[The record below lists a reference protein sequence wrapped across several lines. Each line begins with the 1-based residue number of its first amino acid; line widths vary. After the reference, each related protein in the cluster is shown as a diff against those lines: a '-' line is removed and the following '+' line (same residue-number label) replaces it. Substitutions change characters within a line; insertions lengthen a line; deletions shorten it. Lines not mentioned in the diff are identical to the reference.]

1 MGLFNVT
8 KTYEGDVPPKATS
21 GIYCGVSVF
30 RDACYQLVSAFLI
43 TYITLSGVLDS
54 DPASFM
60 AQIAAIS
67 VITIVCLIWDGVNDP
82 IMGWIVEKVHFKWGK
97 YKPWILIGG
106 LLNTVVVLVL
116 FLAHPRG
123 WGFVALFAVFY
134 FLWDIAWTIND
145 IAYWSMLPSL
155 TKDEKRRNKITAVMQ
170 ICISVGVFGVY
181 GAVPMLVGAFEGVSA
196 QTVYGVIA
204 IVVVSLFLISQ
215 IVLVLFCKE
224 HKREEDEGKQEE
236 VKFKDMLLLF
246 KQNDQFRINIIAIL
260 LNYLGSGTV
269 VGFGMYYFYL
279 RFGYGSD
286 AGGSIQ
292 FMFTVMYAI
301 GTLLAQILYP
311 FLSKFLK
318 RKNILTVSFITIL
331 IGYFLFFFVGYPV
344 FGNNIIA
351 DPSSWTIW
359 LLYVSGV
366 IMFFGQGLFSVAI
379 IMQMQSTIEY
389 NQYKF
394 GERKEAL
401 VSSMRALSAK
411 FASAIQ
417 RLWIFLTLLIS
428 GLYAISQVI
437 SNSEAELASGS
448 ITTAQLVEEIDIAR
462 DSISNGQW
470 LTLSIGMV
478 WAPLVL
484 LIISLV
490 LSMFVFKID
499 ETKYQEIV
507 DTINSRKEEKKEEQ
521 VNQ

>member
-1 MGLFNVT
+1 MGLFNIN
-8 KTYEGDVPPKATS
+8 KTYEGDIPPRSTS

-30 RDACYQLVSAFLI
+30 RDACYQLVSAFLV

-54 DPASFM
+54 DPTSFM
-60 AQIAAIS
+60 AQIATIS
-67 VITIVCLIWDGVNDP
+67 VITIVCLIWDGINDP
-82 IMGWIVEKVHFKWGK
+82 IMGWIIEKVHFKWGK

-123 WGFVALFAVFY
+123 WGFVALFTVFY

-155 TKDEKRRNKITAVMQ
+155 TKDEKRRNKITAIMQ

-181 GAVPMLVGAFEGVSA
+181 GAVPMLVGAFPGVSA
-196 QTVYGVIA
+196 QTTYGLIA
-204 IVVVSLFLISQ
+204 VVVVSLFLISQ

-224 HKREEDEGKQEE
+224 HKRDENEDKPEE

-246 KQNDQFRINIIAIL
+246 KKNDQFRINIIALL

-279 RFGYGSD
+279 RFGYGSE

-292 FMFTVMYAI
+292 FLFTVMYAV
-301 GTLLAQILYP
+301 GTLLAQVLYP
-311 FLSKFLK
+311 FLSKGLK
-318 RKNILTVSFITIL
+318 RKQILMISFITIL
-331 IGYFLFFFVGYPV
+331 IGYLALFFVGFPV

-359 LLYVSGV
+359 LLYGAGV
-366 IMFFGQGLFSVAI
+366 VMFFGQGLFSVAI

-389 NQYKF
+389 NEYKY

-417 RLWIFLTLLIS
+417 RLLIFLTLLIS

-437 SNSEAELASGS
+437 SNAEAELASGS
-448 ITTAQLVEEIDIAR
+448 VTTEELIAEINQAREGIT
-462 DSISNGQW
+462 NGQW
-470 LTLSIGMV
+470 FVFSIGMLWV
-478 WAPLVL
+478 PLIL
-484 LIISLV
+484 LVVSLI

-499 ETKYQEIV
+499 EKKYQEIV
-507 DTINSRKEEKKEEQ
+507 DEINSRKKVEEK
-521 VNQ
+521 